1 MANLFV
7 EQLKTVKMDAESQK
21 NQILSNRHHREFLA
35 YLKQIDYKYTGPY
48 SLEEA
53 LDIFVSLESETKP
66 IEALTDNELT
76 VAVFLFYE
84 SILFMQMRI
93 EQLTNHSKDI
103 LLLTKDEL
111 LVEREKYDSV
121 SKLRNTLLGKFQHNN
136 EKLST
141 SLIAGC
147 FFQP

>member
-66 IEALTDNELT
+66 IEALTDFIKET
-76 VAVFLFYE
+76 CPEVAYE

-93 EQLTNHSKDI
+93 DQLSNHSKDI

-111 LVEREKYDSV
+111 LVEREKYDSA
-121 SKLRNTLLGKFQHNN
+121 SELRNTLLGKFP
-136 EKLST
+136 T
-141 SLIAGC
+141 
-147 FFQP
+147 